1 MPHARCAAQARGV
14 ARRCRAE
21 GFALQSLPQ
30 RSETRDVASCGFGKL
45 ERGRNPRKPDHS
57 RTDAPPLEDP
67 GSRGASA
74 APAVRR
80 RPLAPR
86 PGRRPPERR
95 TARRAS
101 ALLSSH
107 LPSTPPRRAGASTAR
122 RTSRSRRKVRLLPT
136 APAPHAA
143 PPACRPTF
151 SPSGPHAARRRRRQG
166 QLGQGRRHARER
178 ARLQRPELRPRR
190 DDRWRRPRGLRAV
203 GARPWR
209 RPPPECTLCPRALL
223 GGRESAAA
231 ADVKPARER
240 TFGLRFRH

>member
-1 MPHARCAAQARGV
+1 MSARVIGGRT
-14 ARRCRAE
+14 RR
-21 GFALQSLPQ
+21 
-30 RSETRDVASCGFGKL
+30 TT
-45 ERGRNPRKPDHS
+45 DHL
-57 RTDAPPLEDP
+57 THHAPPLEDP

-80 RPLAPR
+80 RPAPR
-86 PGRRPPERR
+86 APARRPPGRR

-107 LPSTPPRRAGASTAR
+107 LPSTPPVRAGASTAR
-122 RTSRSRRKVRLLPT
+122 RTSRSRRKVRHLPT
-136 APAPHAA
+136 VPAPHAA